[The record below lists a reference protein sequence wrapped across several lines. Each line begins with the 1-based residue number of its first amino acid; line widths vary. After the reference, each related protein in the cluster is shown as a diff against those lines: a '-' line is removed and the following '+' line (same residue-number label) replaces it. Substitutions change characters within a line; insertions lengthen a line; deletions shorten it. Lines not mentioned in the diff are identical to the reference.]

1 MIRIRHKKRLI
12 IKLFSDFI
20 PALKFVLDWSVT
32 SKIIKKLYI
41 VLYADDD
48 ILFFDEDLLWYTIFW
63 SF

>member
-20 PALKFVLDWSVT
+20 PALKFVFDWSVT
-32 SKIIKKLYI
+32 SKIIKKLYT

-48 ILFFDEDLLWYTIFW
+48 ILFFDEDLLWYTIF
-63 SF
+63 

>member
-12 IKLFSDFI
+12 MKLFSDFI

-32 SKIIKKLYI
+32 SKIIKKLYT

-48 ILFFDEDLLWYTIFW
+48 ILFFDEDLLWYTIF
-63 SF
+63 

>member
-48 ILFFDEDLLWYTIFW
+48 ILFFDEDLLWYTIF
-63 SF
+63 

>member
-20 PALKFVLDWSVT
+20 PALEFVLDWSVT
-32 SKIIKKLYI
+32 SKIIKKLYT

-48 ILFFDEDLLWYTIFW
+48 ILFFDEDLLWYTIF
-63 SF
+63 

>member
-32 SKIIKKLYI
+32 SKIIKKLYT

-48 ILFFDEDLLWYTIFW
+48 ILFFDEDLLWYTIF
-63 SF
+63 

>member
-32 SKIIKKLYI
+32 SKIIKKFYI

-48 ILFFDEDLLWYTIFW
+48 ILFFDEDLLWYTIF
-63 SF
+63 

>member
-32 SKIIKKLYI
+32 SKIIKTLYI

-48 ILFFDEDLLWYTIFW
+48 ILFFDEDLLWYTIF
-63 SF
+63 

>member
-32 SKIIKKLYI
+32 SKI
-41 VLYADDD
+41 
-48 ILFFDEDLLWYTIFW
+48 
-63 SF
+63 